1 MGQNREPDERAIALD
16 VRAASQ
22 DVYAGWS
29 APDGDRDTGERQQ
42 RAIEAH
48 VAAAVTGRKPLYF
61 DPWGEEFSEAFAE
74 SYRRVLPRSVE
85 VVSRDGMLFV
95 FRPEKVAA
103 IMESDPDF
111 YRREGESLLDSI
123 SRVSAEAMNG
133 ELLGYGARSLL
144 VRPAHAVRIFRGK
157 DLLLYYFVSDPDSH
171 HAASFARLRAEDFEL
186 AFGWQDL
193 KFTLEMM
200 D

>member
-1 MGQNREPDERAIALD
+1 MGQNREPDERSIALD

-61 DPWGEEFSEAFAE
+61 DPWGEEFSEAF
-74 SYRRVLPRSVE
+74 VE
-85 VVSRDGMLFV
+85 L
-95 FRPEKVAA
+95 
-103 IMESDPDF
+103 
-111 YRREGESLLDSI
+111 
-123 SRVSAEAMNG
+123 
-133 ELLGYGARSLL
+133 
-144 VRPAHAVRIFRGK
+144 
-157 DLLLYYFVSDPDSH
+157 VSDPDSH

-200 D
+200 E